1 MAATSQTIQNFYRVV
16 TERDFS
22 RKFNFRVIN
31 INAGDSS
38 SQVYNEDD
46 LVYVRTASLPAREI
60 TEVTVPFMGL
70 DFHIP
75 GSAKYPGS
83 EAYSLEFYCDQK
95 SNLRQKFEDWSRDVF
110 DDITSTGNYFAAKQT
125 AVIDLVQLDNQLERV
140 AQYHLV
146 GVSPRNVGPLEYDIT
161 NGGEFVTFTVTLAY
175 QYFRRTF
182 ESYYTPLTIRGG

>member
-1 MAATSQTIQNFYRVV
+1 MAATQQTIQNFYRIV

-38 SQVYNEDD
+38 SQVWNEDD

-60 TEVTVPFMGL
+60 TEVTVPYMGL

-83 EAYSLEFYCDQK
+83 EGYSMEFYCDQK
-95 SNLRQKFEDWSRDVF
+95 SNLRQKFEDWTRDVF
-110 DDITSTGNYFAAKQT
+110 DDVTSTGNYFAAKQT
-125 AVIDLVQLDNQLERV
+125 AVIDLVQLDNQLNRV
-140 AQYHLV
+140 SQYQLV

-161 NGGEFVTFTVTLAY
+161 NGGEFVTFTVTVAY
-175 QYFRRTF
+175 QYFRRTYQ
-182 ESYYTPLTIRGG
+182 S

>member
-1 MAATSQTIQNFYRVV
+1 MAAPSQTIQNFYRVV

-140 AQYHLV
+140 AQYQLV

-182 ESYYTPLTIRGG
+182 ES

>member
-110 DDITSTGNYFAAKQT
+110 EDITSTGNYFAAKQT

-140 AQYHLV
+140 AQYQLV

-182 ESYYTPLTIRGG
+182 ES

>member
-140 AQYHLV
+140 AQYQLV

-182 ESYYTPLTIRGG
+182 ES

>member
-1 MAATSQTIQNFYRVV
+1 MADTTQTIQSFYRVV

-38 SQVYNEDD
+38 SQVWNEDD
-46 LVYVRTASLPAREI
+46 LVYARTAALPARDI

-75 GSAKYPGS
+75 GSAKYTGS
-83 EAYSLEFYCDQK
+83 DAYAIEFYSDQK
-95 SNLRQKFEDWSRDVF
+95 SNLRQKFEDWTRDVF

-125 AVIDLVQLDNQLERV
+125 AVIDLVQLDNQLNRV
-140 AQYHLV
+140 SQYQLV
-146 GVSPRNVGPLEYDIT
+146 GVSPRSVGALEYDVT

-182 ESYYTPLTIRGG
+182 QS

>member
-1 MAATSQTIQNFYRVV
+1 MADTQQTIQSFYRVV

-31 INAGDSS
+31 INPGDSS
-38 SQVYNEDD
+38 SQVYDEDD

-83 EAYSLEFYCDQK
+83 ESYAMEFYCDQK
-95 SNLRQKFEDWSRDVF
+95 SNLRQKFEDWTRDVF

-125 AVIDLVQLDNQLERV
+125 SVIDLVQLDNQLNRTS
-140 AQYHLV
+140 QYQLV
-146 GVSPRNVGPLEYDIT
+146 GVSPRNVGPLEYDMT
-161 NGGEFVTFTVTLAY
+161 NGGEFVTFTVTVAY

-182 ESYYTPLTIRGG
+182 QS